1 MSIIFVAMCIL
12 LGGQTFCREMPP
24 VFVTVPVEECRAGLD
39 AFEAAVRD
47 AMAERGAIVTDFAA
61 FCESGAEG

>member
-1 MSIIFVAMCIL
+1 MSIIFVAMCVF
-12 LGGQTFCREMPP
+12 LGGQTLCQEMPP
-24 VFVTVPVEECRAGLD
+24 VFVTVPVEECRAGLP

-47 AMAERGAIVTDFAA
+47 AMAQQGWTVTDFAA

>member
-12 LGGQTFCREMPP
+12 LGGQTFCKELPP
-24 VFVTVPVEECRAGLD
+24 VFVAVPVEECRASLP

-47 AMAERGAIVTDFAA
+47 AMAERGWTVTDFAA
-61 FCESGAEG
+61 LCESGAPT